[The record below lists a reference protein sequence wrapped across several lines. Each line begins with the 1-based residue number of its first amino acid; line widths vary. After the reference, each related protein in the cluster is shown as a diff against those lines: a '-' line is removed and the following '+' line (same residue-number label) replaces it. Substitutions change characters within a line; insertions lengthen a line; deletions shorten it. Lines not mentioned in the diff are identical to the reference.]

1 LTGAA
6 RAKIMQSSGVE
17 MLVRI
22 TELAGCRVRG
32 RRRGGAT
39 LVEFAVIA
47 PVLMIILG
55 CIADYGWY
63 FYREDLV
70 VNVLQEAARTGGI
83 KKQVTGEAENAC
95 AACTAAA
102 NTAATTG
109 LAGIG
114 ITGVTISSSIV
125 RVPSSGTP
133 CYYAIEMSPSI
144 SHPRFFGL
152 VPTPSNIQVR
162 VVALAQNLVTCS

>member
-1 LTGAA
+1 MKLAVSTYSLLRWRNENKKTFEQSLDWIKSTGVDA
-6 RAKIMQSSGVE
+6 
-17 MLVRI
+17 
-22 TELAGCRVRG
+22 
-32 RRRGGAT
+32 
-39 LVEFAVIA
+39 VEFALIA
-47 PVLMIILG
+47 PVLMIIVG

-83 KKQVTGEAENAC
+83 KKQTTGEAENSC
-95 AACTAAA
+95 TACTAAA
-102 NTAATTG
+102 DTAATTG

-114 ITGVTISSSIV
+114 ITGVTIGSSVV

-152 VPTPSNIQVR
+152 VPTPSSIKVR
-162 VVALAQNLVTCS
+162 VVALAQNLTICS

>member
-1 LTGAA
+1 MKVL
-6 RAKIMQSSGVE
+6 E
-17 MLVRI
+17 LVRFRSR
-22 TELAGCRVRG
+22 ARG
-32 RRRGGAT
+32 RRGAT
-39 LVEFAVIA
+39 MVEFAVIA
-47 PVLMIILG
+47 PVLLIILG

-70 VNVLQEAARTGGI
+70 VNVLQEAARTGGL
-83 KKQVTGEAENAC
+83 KKQVSGEAESAC
-95 AACTAAA
+95 AACTTAA

-114 ITGVTISSSIV
+114 ITGVTIGASVV

-133 CYYAIEMSPSI
+133 CYYAIEIAPSI

-152 VPTPSNIQVR
+152 VPTPSNIKVR
-162 VVALAQNLVTCS
+162 VVALAQNLTTCS

>member
-1 LTGAA
+1 
-6 RAKIMQSSGVE
+6 

-22 TELAGCRVRG
+22 AELVGYRVRG
-32 RRRGGAT
+32 RRRRGAT
-39 LVEFAVIA
+39 LVEFALVA
-47 PVLMIILG
+47 PVLLIIVG
-55 CIADYGWY
+55 CVADYGWY
-63 FYREDLV
+63 FYREDLI
-70 VNVLQEAARTGGI
+70 VNALQEAARTGGL

-109 LAGIG
+109 LAKIG
-114 ITGVTISSSIV
+114 ITGVTVSSSVV
-125 RVPSSGTP
+125 RVPSTGTP
-133 CYYAIEMSPSI
+133 CHYAIEMSPSV

-152 VPTPSNIQVR
+152 VPTPSNIKVR